1 MASLAG
7 HTQCVDLLIA
17 NGAVQTPVPA
27 GAADGEEGDVEEDRV
42 DDGGGAELDGSPWTM
57 VDWHEQRDEQADNQN
72 EMSYARHEWERDER
86 TGRAMRRDRD
96 DDRNRP
102 ERSRSR

>member
-7 HTQCVDLLIA
+7 HTQCADLLIA

-27 GAADGEEGDVEEDRV
+27 GLADGEEGDVEEDRV
-42 DDGGGAELDGSPWTM
+42 DDGGGAELEGSPWTM
-57 VDWHEQRDEQADNQN
+57 VDWHAQVDNQD
-72 EMSYARHEWERDER
+72 EMRYARHEWERDER
-86 TGRAMRRDRD
+86 AGRAMRRDRD
-96 DDRNRP
+96 DDRSRP